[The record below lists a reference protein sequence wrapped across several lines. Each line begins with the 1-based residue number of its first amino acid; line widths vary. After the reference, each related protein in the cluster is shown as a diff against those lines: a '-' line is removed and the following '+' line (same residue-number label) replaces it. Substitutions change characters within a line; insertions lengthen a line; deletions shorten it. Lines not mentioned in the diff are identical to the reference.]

1 MTKFLL
7 FLSMAALIG
16 ASIVAGL
23 NNRKLGD
30 SRAKITELTQQLNSL
45 NSELDQSQQAL
56 DAAKVAN
63 QQAKTANQQ
72 AKANL
77 SLASD
82 DLRRKTAESE
92 RLTGQ
97 YDEKKN
103 ELAEFALFEE
113 KLKGRSSEQIQ
124 VEFDKLVADKAALQ
138 KEREE
143 LEAQVVKVQDAY
155 DKNVQKIRDL
165 DQREQKRRE
174 QLALTGIEADIIAI
188 NREFGFV
195 ILNAGSDHGVTPD
208 SGLLVQRGVDRVGRL
223 RIVSV
228 EPQITVADVV
238 PGSVNPGV
246 QLMVRDKVI
255 FETR

>member
-16 ASIVAGL
+16 AAIVAGL
-23 NNRKLGD
+23 NVKKKGGVQDQLLALNQQH
-30 SRAKITELTQQLNSL
+30 TQL
-45 NSELDQSQQAL
+45 NSELIQVQDSL
-56 DAAKVAN
+56 DTSKVAN

-77 SLASD
+77 DLAAD
-82 DLRRKTAESE
+82 DLRRKTKESE
-92 RLTGQ
+92 GLAAEYEG
-97 YDEKKN
+97 KKN
-103 ELAEFALFEE
+103 ELAEFAVIEE
-113 KLKGRSSEQIQ
+113 KLKGRSIEQIQ
-124 VEFDKLVADKAALQ
+124 AEFERLTQEKSTLE
-138 KEREE
+138 KERED
-143 LEAQVVKVQDAY
+143 LEGQVVKIQDAY
-155 DKNVQKIRDL
+155 DKNVKKIEEL

-195 ILNAGSDHGVTPD
+195 ILNAGSEHGVSPD

-228 EPQITVADVV
+228 EPQITVADIV

-255 FETR
+255 FESR

>member
-23 NNRKLGD
+23 NHGKLGACRERI
-30 SRAKITELTQQLNSL
+30 SELTKQLNAL
-45 NSELDQSQQAL
+45 NSELDQVQQAL
-56 DAAKVAN
+56 DASKVAN
-63 QQAKTANQQ
+63 QEAKTANQQ

-82 DLRRKTAESE
+82 DLRRKTTEAE
-92 RLTGQ
+92 RLSAQ
-97 YDEKKN
+97 YEGKKN
-103 ELAEFALFEE
+103 ELAEFALIEE
-113 KLKGRSSEQIQ
+113 KLKGRSAEQIQ
-124 VEFDKLVADKAALQ
+124 AEFDRLTQEKDTLE
-138 KEREE
+138 KERQDV
-143 LEAQVVKVQDAY
+143 EAQVVKVQDDY
-155 DKNVQKIRDL
+155 DKNIKKIGDL
-165 DQREQKRRE
+165 DVREQKRRE
-174 QLALTGIEADIIAI
+174 QLTLTGIEADIIAI

-195 ILNAGSDHGVTPD
+195 ILNAGSEQGVSPD
-208 SGLLVQRGVDRVGRL
+208 SGLLVQRGVDRIGRL

-228 EPQITVADVV
+228 EPQITVADIV